1 MPQKYKVQDKF
12 FKAAK
17 REGYRARSA
26 YKLLEIGM
34 KFPIFRGVKS
44 ALDLGCSPG
53 SWLQV
58 LREKTQGKVLGVDLQ
73 ETDELE
79 DVDTFI
85 CDVFSE
91 QFEGILRQAQDDLA
105 SDHHNKKI
113 QFNLITSDMAP
124 KTTGVFDVDQYASVE
139 LNLQALDLVK
149 KYLRPGG
156 WAVFKIFRG
165 EDFNDFWFEAKKA
178 FPKMKTFKPQA
189 CRDRSFE
196 IYCIGKMSV

>member
-26 YKLLEIGM
+26 YKLLEIGEM
-34 KFPIFRGVKS
+34 FPLFRKVQS
-44 ALDLGCSPG
+44 VLDLGCSPG

-58 LREKTQGKVLGVDLQ
+58 LREKTSGTVIGLDLK
-73 ETDELE
+73 ETEELE
-79 DVDTFI
+79 DVSTFI

-91 QFEGILRQAQDDLA
+91 DFEKVLRKTQG
-105 SDHHNKKI
+105 NKKI
-113 QFNLITSDMAP
+113 QFDLITSDMAP
-124 KTTGVFDVDQYASVE
+124 KTMGIFDVDQYASVE

-149 KYLRPGG
+149 KYLKPGG

-196 IYCIGKMSV
+196 LYCIGKKSVLTSK